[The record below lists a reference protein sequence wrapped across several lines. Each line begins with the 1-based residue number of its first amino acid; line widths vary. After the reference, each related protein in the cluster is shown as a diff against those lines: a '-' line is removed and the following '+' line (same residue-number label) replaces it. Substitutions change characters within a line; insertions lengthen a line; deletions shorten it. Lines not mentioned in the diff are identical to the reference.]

1 MFELLVLYSGLSAS
15 FSFLTFLVLRKSQN
29 PANIAFATTTSFYA
43 FNTAISGVLQ
53 LHELNILP
61 LGDPTPLSNFGTVI
75 FLFAPLGLVYSSY
88 MIVNGFYAWRNRN
101 LTWFSGIYIFMGL
114 VLSGNEMFN
123 LMYVDFA
130 ISDAAFNLLIC
141 IPLFISM
148 GIFGK
153 LYGEM
158 EDVSKIHFLEVGI
171 LIGTTG
177 QLATT
182 IITFFS
188 MGDLLNYIALATII
202 LGVLVA
208 SISFTNL
215 ANLIKSI
222 RAETPE
228 PIPRA

>member
-1 MFELLVLYSGLSAS
+1 MLELLILYSGLSAS

-61 LGDPTPLSNFGTVI
+61 LGDPTLLSNFGMVI

-88 MIVNGFYAWRNRN
+88 MIVNGFYAWRNHTI
-101 LTWFSGIYIFMGL
+101 TWFSGIYIFLGL
-114 VLSGNEMFN
+114 GLSGNEMFN

-141 IPLFISM
+141 VPLFISM
-148 GIFGK
+148 MLFGK

-158 EDVSKIHFLEVGI
+158 EDVSKIHFLEAGI

-182 IITFFS
+182 VITFFS
-188 MGDLLNYIALATII
+188 LGDLLNYIALATII
-202 LGVLVA
+202 FGVLVA
-208 SISFTNL
+208 SVSFTNIT
-215 ANLIKSI
+215 NLIKTA
-222 RAETPE
+222 RAQTSKPV
-228 PIPRA
+228 PQV

>member
-1 MFELLVLYSGLSAS
+1 M
-15 FSFLTFLVLRKSQN
+15 
-29 PANIAFATTTSFYA
+29 
-43 FNTAISGVLQ
+43 
-53 LHELNILP
+53 
-61 LGDPTPLSNFGTVI
+61 
-75 FLFAPLGLVYSSY
+75 
-88 MIVNGFYAWRNRN
+88 
-101 LTWFSGIYIFMGL
+101 TWFSGIYIFMGL